1 MVFVP
6 LSFVSVYI
14 IHNGKGFVNRFL
26 RKKEKSFFKKV
37 LTNSVLYAIIISSG
51 EGNNRG
57 TPPTAEVE
65 SVLLKNEFP
74 NKATANG

>member
-1 MVFVP
+1 M
-6 LSFVSVYI
+6 Y
-14 IHNGKGFVNRFL
+14 
-26 RKKEKSFFKKV
+26 
-37 LTNSVLYAIIISSG
+37 TSG

-74 NKATANG
+74 NKITANG

>member
-1 MVFVP
+1 M
-6 LSFVSVYI
+6 Y
-14 IHNGKGFVNRFL
+14 
-26 RKKEKSFFKKV
+26 
-37 LTNSVLYAIIISSG
+37 TSG

-74 NKATANG
+74 NKTTANG